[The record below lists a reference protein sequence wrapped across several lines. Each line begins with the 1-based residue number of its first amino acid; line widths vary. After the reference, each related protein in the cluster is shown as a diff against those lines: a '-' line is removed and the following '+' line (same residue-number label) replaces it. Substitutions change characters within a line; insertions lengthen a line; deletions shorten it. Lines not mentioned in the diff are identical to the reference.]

1 MSPIIER
8 LLRVRT
14 DLVSQIEEMETG
26 QIKVLHLLDGGTS
39 DEDCTR
45 DQVAI
50 LWSYLNEVD
59 TLIHD
64 VSEVQGMA
72 ATPLTAGAL
81 PAGGFAQESLGER
94 LRAG

>member
-14 DLVSQIEEMETG
+14 ELVSQIEEMETG

-45 DQVAI
+45 DQIAL

-64 VSEVQGMA
+64 VSEVQHVA
-72 ATPLTAGAL
+72 APPLRTGAAPSAGVA
-81 PAGGFAQESLGER
+81 AG
-94 LRAG
+94 